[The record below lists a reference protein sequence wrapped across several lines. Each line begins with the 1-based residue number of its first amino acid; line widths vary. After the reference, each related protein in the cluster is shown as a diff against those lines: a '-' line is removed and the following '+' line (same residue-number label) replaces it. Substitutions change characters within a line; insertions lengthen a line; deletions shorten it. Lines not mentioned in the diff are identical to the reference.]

1 MVLFIKKKKR
11 HEHFFPVVST
21 LLLGFRSI
29 ISPLTLMREKIY
41 ISLCSFL
48 LDINCLALLIWHSL
62 FGHGPIGALDRAHPN
77 NKFVNYS
84 NLFSLSDL
92 FFFFFPLQKLIKWN
106 LFRYYCAAFE
116 TTILF
121 ENEYHNNKWKGKAWN
136 HISQSNNEKLKPF
149 HWNSTIIIH

>member
-1 MVLFIKKKKR
+1 M
-11 HEHFFPVVST
+11 VST

-29 ISPLTLMREKIY
+29 ISSFTLIREIY
-41 ISLCSFL
+41 IYIYFFALSFWTL
-48 LDINCLALLIWHSL
+48 IAWHCWFGIPYLDTGQLVLLIVRILIISL
-62 FGHGPIGALDRAHPN
+62 WIIPI
-77 NKFVNYS
+77 
-84 NLFSLSDL
+84 FSLSL
-92 FFFFFPLQKLIKWN
+92 ICFFFFFPLQKLIKWN

-116 TTILF
+116 TTILL